1 MFESIKTIV
10 NNYIAELDK
19 GIVIE
24 SVNIY
29 GNKKL
34 EYALS
39 TDEFMASICIV
50 TEYTYDF
57 FAVEI
62 ESERTFMIKTREFDN
77 FDELIT
83 EMKKDIASF
92 SD

>member
-1 MFESIKTIV
+1 MLESIKKII
-10 NNYIAELDK
+10 NDYILELDK

-24 SVNIY
+24 SEVMY
-29 GNKKL
+29 GENKL

-39 TDEFMASICIV
+39 TDEYMASVSILSD
-50 TEYTYDF
+50 YTYDF
-57 FAVEI
+57 YAVEI
-62 ESERTFMIKTREFDN
+62 ESERTFMVKTKQFVS

-83 EMKKDIASF
+83 ELKKDISGF